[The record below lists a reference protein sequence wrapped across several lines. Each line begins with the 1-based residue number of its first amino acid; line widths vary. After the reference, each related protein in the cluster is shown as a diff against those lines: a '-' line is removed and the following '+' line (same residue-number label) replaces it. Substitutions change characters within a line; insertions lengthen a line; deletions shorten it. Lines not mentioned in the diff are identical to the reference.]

1 MPDQPSFSCEV
12 CSAKVSELRRG
23 RCWGCYGRWVEARP
37 VGQGAKCITCPERRR
52 RVLRSVELF
61 GTWHPMCF
69 NCAGQLLTISPM
81 PENISDLRATV
92 SRERRRN
99 DRRFGKS
106 DGRVFRY
113 ERRVGQRRDIK
124 SDSLEM
130 IDDDMIIEVSTS
142 DSGMDF
148 EDMTRIHE
156 QIVMNRFASGM

>member
-1 MPDQPSFSCEV
+1 MPSFACEV

-23 RCWGCYGRWVEARP
+23 RCWGCYGRWVDSRP

-61 GTWHPMCF
+61 ATWHPMCF
-69 NCAGQLLTISPM
+69 NCAGQLLTISPI
-81 PENISDLRATV
+81 PVNITELRATV

-113 ERRVGQRRDIK
+113 ERRAGQRRDIGN
-124 SDSLEM
+124 ENM
-130 IDDDMIIEVSTS
+130 QVIDDDMIIEVSTS
-142 DSGMDF
+142 DNGCDF

-156 QIVMNRFASGM
+156 LAVMNRFAVGHG